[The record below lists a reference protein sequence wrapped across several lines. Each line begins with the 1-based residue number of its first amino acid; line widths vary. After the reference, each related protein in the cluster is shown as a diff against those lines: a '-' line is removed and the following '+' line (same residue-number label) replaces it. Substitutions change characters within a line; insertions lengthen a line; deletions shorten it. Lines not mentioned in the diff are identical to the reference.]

1 MKLNNPEQQL
11 GTLQHNRPDYKK
23 WLKNRHVKEMLG
35 INDAGLKQYIRL
47 GLIETYQPYEGANH
61 LYNPEDVQQFI
72 RKK

>member
-1 MKLNNPEQQL
+1 MNLNNPKQK
-11 GTLQHNRPDYKK
+11 TAAKSNRPDYKK

-35 INDAGLKQYIRL
+35 INDASLRQYIRL
-47 GLIETYQPYEGANH
+47 GLIETYQPYVGANH

>member
-1 MKLNNPEQQL
+1 MNVNNLKQQQSSPSH
-11 GTLQHNRPDYKK
+11 GHPDYKK

-35 INDAGLKQYIRL
+35 INDAALKQYLRL

-61 LYNPEDVQQFI
+61 LYNPDDVQQFI